1 MDLFPNF
8 DDEKIL
14 GLFSLQNKI
23 GENQIRGF
31 LVSVSLDLNFH
42 PPRLISYLI
51 RKAAIN
57 FVLLFRVVAIFHPTK
72 LTKVFS

>member
-23 GENQIRGF
+23 GENQIQGF
-31 LVSVSLDLNFH
+31 QTSLIFFINSAQICVRVDL
-42 PPRLISYLI
+42 
-51 RKAAIN
+51 
-57 FVLLFRVVAIFHPTK
+57 
-72 LTKVFS
+72 